1 MIKYTL
7 KPAIKR
13 KYHCAFTMSRQKSC
27 SSWYFFMIRDTV
39 IWSIVSWK
47 RSASTCS
54 IFFQRLFFI
63 TVLLNWKK
71 RWLSHWSFGFK
82 LHLICNERGKLQ
94 NFMITP
100 GDVDDRKSLEYKSFV
115 ELVYGK
121 LVGYKGYI
129 GKNLFERLFV
139 DGMRL
144 ITKLK
149 SNMKGALIPLSDK
162 LLLRKWAIIETVN
175 DEFKI

>member
-1 MIKYTL
+1 
-7 KPAIKR
+7 
-13 KYHCAFTMSRQKSC
+13 
-27 SSWYFFMIRDTV
+27 
-39 IWSIVSWK
+39 
-47 RSASTCS
+47 
-54 IFFQRLFFI
+54 
-63 TVLLNWKK
+63 
-71 RWLSHWSFGFK
+71 
-82 LHLICNERGKLQ
+82 
-94 NFMITP
+94 MITP

-162 LLLRKWAIIETVN
+162 LLLRK
-175 DEFKI
+175 

>member
-1 MIKYTL
+1 
-7 KPAIKR
+7 
-13 KYHCAFTMSRQKSC
+13 
-27 SSWYFFMIRDTV
+27 
-39 IWSIVSWK
+39 
-47 RSASTCS
+47 
-54 IFFQRLFFI
+54 
-63 TVLLNWKK
+63 
-71 RWLSHWSFGFK
+71 
-82 LHLICNERGKLQ
+82 
-94 NFMITP
+94 MITP

-149 SNMKGALIPLSDK
+149 KQYERSID
-162 LLLRKWAIIETVN
+162 TT
-175 DEFKI
+175 F